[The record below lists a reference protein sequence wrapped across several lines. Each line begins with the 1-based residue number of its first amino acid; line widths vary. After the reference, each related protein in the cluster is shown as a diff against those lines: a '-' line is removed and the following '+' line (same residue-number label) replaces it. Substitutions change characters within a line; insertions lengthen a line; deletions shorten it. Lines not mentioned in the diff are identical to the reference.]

1 MGFVCIPR
9 CPCNTSMP
17 NISSWWG
24 KPHPTTGRQI
34 APSRAK
40 FVGAVRTKS
49 VTARTIAP
57 QARTRCRYQIP
68 RAGRL
73 RRHTPYVCKPLPL
86 WGGGGVGDTCIP
98 RGPCNTSTLS
108 ISSWWGKPH
117 PTTGQQIAPS
127 RAKPVGAVRTKSGWC
142 PKMYADK
149 RRANKKQRTHG
160 IFEVWKLKI
169 PFAVP
174 VAVGRI

>member
-1 MGFVCIPR
+1 MGTGVGFVCIPR

-57 QARTRCRYQIP
+57 QARTRCRYQNP
-68 RAGRL
+68 ACVSATPPYAL
-73 RRHTPYVCKPLPL
+73 RRLYVTPSPC
-86 WGGGGVGDTCIP
+86 GGGDGVGFVCIP
-98 RGPCNTSTLS
+98 RCPCNTSMLS

-127 RAKPVGAVRTKSGWC
+127 RAKPVGAVRTKSVT
-142 PKMYADK
+142 A
-149 RRANKKQRTHG
+149 RT
-160 IFEVWKLKI
+160 I
-169 PFAVP
+169 AVIT
-174 VAVGRI
+174 R